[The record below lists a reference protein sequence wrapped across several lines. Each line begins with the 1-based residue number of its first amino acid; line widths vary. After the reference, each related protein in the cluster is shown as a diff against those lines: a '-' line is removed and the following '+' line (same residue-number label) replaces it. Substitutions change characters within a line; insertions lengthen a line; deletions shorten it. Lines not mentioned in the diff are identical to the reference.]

1 MSEKKSAGFTLVE
14 LVVSITVIGIVI
26 TSVISLFLT
35 VQSTQRRTVY
45 VEGATR
51 ASQREMES
59 LRNNNFNNLTAGQ
72 TIDFTSKLPVDLPK
86 RKGTVLVS
94 EPSPGLKRIDITVE
108 YYEGTDRQEVK
119 LSSLVGI
126 LGITQ

>member
-1 MSEKKSAGFTLVE
+1 MSQKKSEGFTLVE

-45 VEGATR
+45 TEDATR

-72 TIDFTSKLPVDLPK
+72 SIDFTSKLPVDLPK

-108 YYEGTDRQEVK
+108 YYEGSDRQEVK
-119 LSSLVGI
+119 LSSLIGI